1 MWPSKAACVGSN
13 PGSIGLESVSHLE
26 QENERTHL
34 ARVRAVQIMHLK
46 N

>member
-1 MWPSKAACVGSN
+1 MWPSKVACVCSN

-26 QENERTHL
+26 KENERTHL
-34 ARVRAVQIMHLK
+34 ACVRAVEIMHLE